1 MDLEIVGRHALFFD
15 DDSMATFV
23 NSPTALVDWNSLFID
38 RYDVRHLL
46 SSLPPPRPKRRRPV
60 SDDPNLDADLDH
72 ERYLDL
78 PADSPSPSHDE
89 SDINDGSASTNA
101 AGFRAVPYSY
111 GSSSDFSDQKIA
123 DTESGFNP
131 PFPVPDYLLQHLPP
145 TEKLHQIMARTS
157 SFVSNH
163 GGQSEIVLRV
173 KQGGNPTFGFLM
185 PDHHLHPYFRFLVE
199 HQELLTGK
207 SAVEDKNIEGG
218 KDGGALSLLGSVY
231 GTVEDEETNEESARD
246 CKTKGSTEGDEADSS
261 GPEVSKE
268 AAKIATVR
276 DVAFKH
282 SLLSNDQAPFI
293 KGNPSVSAVNVVERK
308 QINTEDKLQ
317 SSTMLA
323 QPKLELQIV
332 EPPVEMKRAIDKIVD
347 FIQKNGKELEAT
359 LAAQDV
365 KYGMFPFLRPA
376 SLYHGYYRKVLREA
390 EELRSYNR
398 GDFTK
403 KENMK
408 QEKMDSTVKDGKPAL
423 GSGSILQD
431 DSAKR
436 EKQKVV
442 SDKPK
447 IELKKEPFKP
457 VEPQMRVNVDVNTAA
472 AILEAARRG
481 IRNPQLGILSGKP
494 LDGTSQSLGNDGSN
508 TSSKPPH
515 LSKSMGQ
522 LNSGS
527 AAAREADS
535 SEAGLSKEQKLKA
548 ERLKRAKMFV
558 AMLKP
563 GAQAA
568 QQAEPSRSASVEP
581 LGSGSGSNTAK
592 EVEGSS
598 HPSEVSEKKQAD
610 DDNTERRSRRNYRS
624 RSQRDEDDE
633 MGEEE
638 DSEESIMEE
647 VTEDTKIEKKH
658 SSRKRHDR
666 HKHKRRHSSKDR
678 HSRDKDKHESSSND
692 EYHSRSRYRHKHRK
706 SSDRH
711 ELYDSSDTDRE
722 HRHRSS
728 KHSKDADYSKDKR
741 SHHHKS
747 RKHHDKHLDSSD
759 DEHRRH
765 HRHRSSRRK
774 HEDSS
779 DSEHGH
785 RQKSSKR
792 IKKDEKRVEE
802 ESVSKS
808 DQSDGKASPEDNNIM
823 HPQSETTQVSD
834 ELRAKI
840 RAMLADTLSIKV
852 IKAIIPLSKGQS
864 LEMLGRRDEVKSQFL
879 TFVDVRKKLCNES
892 L

>member
-1 MDLEIVGRHALFFD
+1 MDLQIVGRHALFFD

-46 SSLPPPRPKRRRPV
+46 SSLPPPRPKRRRPI

-78 PADSPSPSHDE
+78 PAESPSPSHDE
-89 SDINDGSASTNA
+89 TDINDGSASTNA
-101 AGFRAVPYSY
+101 DGFRAVPYSY
-111 GSSSDFSDQKIA
+111 GSSSDLNDQKTA
-123 DTESGFNP
+123 DVESGFHP
-131 PFPVPDYLLQHLPP
+131 PFHVPGYLLQHLPP
-145 TEKLHQIMARTS
+145 NEKLHQIMTRTS

-207 SAVEDKNIEGG
+207 SSVGDKKVEGG
-218 KDGGALSLLGSVY
+218 KDSGALSLLGSVY
-231 GTVEDEETNEESARD
+231 GTAEDEDTKEESATD
-246 CKTKGSTEGDEADSS
+246 GKTKDSAEGDEAYSS

-276 DVAFKH
+276 DVSSKH
-282 SLLSNDQAPFI
+282 SLQASLI
-293 KGNPSVSAVNVVERK
+293 KRNPSVSAVNVVERK
-308 QINTEDKLQ
+308 QINTEDHATEKPSTSEKLQ

-323 QPKLELQIV
+323 QPKPELQIV
-332 EPPVEMKRAIDKIVD
+332 EPPIEMKRAIDKIVD

-376 SLYHGYYRKVLREA
+376 SLYHGYYRKVLQEA
-390 EELRSYNR
+390 ELRACNK

-403 KENMK
+403 KEDMK
-408 QEKMDSTVKDGKPAL
+408 QEKMVSAVKDDKPAL
-423 GSGSILQD
+423 GSDLRD

-436 EKQKVV
+436 EKQKMV

-447 IELKKEPFKP
+447 IELQKEPFKP
-457 VEPQMRVNVDVNTAA
+457 VEPQMRVNVDANTAA

-494 LDGTSQSLGNDGSN
+494 LDKTSQSLGNDGSN
-508 TSSKPPH
+508 ISSKPPD
-515 LSKSMGQ
+515 LPKSTGQ
-522 LNSGS
+522 LVSSS
-527 AAAREADS
+527 AAAASEADS

-568 QQAEPSRSASVEP
+568 EPSRSLSVEP
-581 LGSGSGSNTAK
+581 VASVSVSNAAK
-592 EVEGSS
+592 EREGSS
-598 HPSEVSEKKQAD
+598 LPSESETKQAD
-610 DDNTERRSRRNYRS
+610 DGNSGERRSKRNYRS
-624 RSQRDEDDE
+624 RSQRDADDE

-638 DSEESIMEE
+638 ENNEESSMEE
-647 VTEDTKIEKKH
+647 VTEDTKIENKH
-658 SSRKRHDR
+658 SSRKRHER
-666 HKHKRRHSSKDR
+666 HKHKTRHSSKDR
-678 HSRDKDKHESSSND
+678 HLRDKRKHESSSED
-692 EYHSRSRYRHKHRK
+692 EYHSRSRHRHKHSK

-711 ELYDSSDTDRE
+711 ELDDSSDTERE

-728 KHSKDADYSKDKR
+728 KHDKDADYSKDKR
-741 SHHHKS
+741 SHRHKS
-747 RKHHDKHLDSSD
+747 RKHDKHLDSSD

-785 RQKSSKR
+785 RKKSSKR

-802 ESVSKS
+802 ESDSKS
-808 DQSDGKASPEDNNIM
+808 DQPDRKASPEHNNIM
-823 HPQSETTQVSD
+823 HPQNEPAQVSD

-840 RAMLADTLSIKV
+840 RAMLADTL
-852 IKAIIPLSKGQS
+852 
-864 LEMLGRRDEVKSQFL
+864 
-879 TFVDVRKKLCNES
+879 
-892 L
+892 

>member
-78 PADSPSPSHDE
+78 PADSPSPPHDE
-89 SDINDGSASTNA
+89 SDANDGSASTNA

-157 SFVSNH
+157 SFVSKH

-231 GTVEDEETNEESARD
+231 GTVEDDDTNEESARD
-246 CKTKGSTEGDEADSS
+246 CKTKGSPEGDGADSS

-276 DVAFKH
+276 DVASKH
-282 SLLSNDQAPFI
+282 SLPSNDQAPFI

-308 QINTEDKLQ
+308 QINTEDKVSEKPLASEKLQ
-317 SSTMLA
+317 SCTMLG

-376 SLYHGYYRKVLREA
+376 SLYHGYYRKVLQEA
-390 EELRSYNR
+390 EELRSCNR

-403 KENMK
+403 KEDMK

-423 GSGSILQD
+423 GSGSVLQD

-436 EKQKVV
+436 EKQKMV

-508 TSSKPPH
+508 TSSKHPD
-515 LSKSMGQ
+515 LAKSMGQ

-527 AAAREADS
+527 AAASEADS

-568 QQAEPSRSASVEP
+568 QQAEPSRSLSVEP
-581 LGSGSGSNTAK
+581 FVSGSGSNAAK
-592 EVEGSS
+592 EVEGGSY
-598 HPSEVSEKKQAD
+598 PSEVSEKKQAD
-610 DDNTERRSRRNYRS
+610 DGNTERRSKRNYRS

-633 MGEEE
+633 IGEEE
-638 DSEESIMEE
+638 DNEESSMEE
-647 VTEDTKIEKKH
+647 VTEDTKTEKKH
-658 SSRKRHDR
+658 SSRKRHDS
-666 HKHKRRHSSKDR
+666 HKNKKRHSSKDT
-678 HSRDKDKHESSSND
+678 HSRDKHNHESSSDD
-692 EYHSRSRYRHKHRK
+692 EYHSRSRHRHKHSK
-706 SSDRH
+706 SLDRH

-722 HRHRSS
+722 HRYRSS
-728 KHSKDADYSKDKR
+728 KHNKDADYSKDKR
-741 SHHHKS
+741 SYRHKS
-747 RKHHDKHLDSSD
+747 RRHHDKHIDSSD

-779 DSEHGH
+779 DGEHGH

-808 DQSDGKASPEDNNIM
+808 DQSDRKASPEDNIM
-823 HPQSETTQVSD
+823 HPQSEPTQVSD

-840 RAMLADTLSIKV
+840 RAMLADTL
-852 IKAIIPLSKGQS
+852 
-864 LEMLGRRDEVKSQFL
+864 
-879 TFVDVRKKLCNES
+879 
-892 L
+892 

>member
-60 SDDPNLDADLDH
+60 SDDPDLDADLDH

-78 PADSPSPSHDE
+78 PAESPSPSPSNDE

-101 AGFRAVPYSY
+101 DGFRAVPYSY
-111 GSSSDFSDQKIA
+111 GCSSDFSDQKIA
-123 DTESGFNP
+123 DMESGFNP

-207 SAVEDKNIEGG
+207 SVVGDKKVEGE

-231 GTVEDEETNEESARD
+231 GTVEDEDTKEESARV
-246 CKTKGSTEGDEADSS
+246 CKTNESAEADSS
-261 GPEVSKE
+261 GPEGSKE
-268 AAKIATVR
+268 AAKVATVR
-276 DVAFKH
+276 DGASKH
-282 SLLSNDQAPFI
+282 SLPLNDQASFI
-293 KGNPSVSAVNVVERK
+293 KRNPSVSAVNVVERK
-308 QINTEDKLQ
+308 QINTEDNVTDKPFASEKLK

-323 QPKLELQIV
+323 QPKNEQQIV
-332 EPPVEMKRAIDKIVD
+332 EPPIEMKRAIDRIVD

-376 SLYHGYYRKVLREA
+376 SLYHAYYRKVLQEA
-390 EELRSYNR
+390 EELKSCNK

-403 KENMK
+403 KKDIK
-408 QEKMDSTVKDGKPAL
+408 QEKMDSAVKDEKSAL
-423 GSGSILQD
+423 GSVLQD
-431 DSAKR
+431 DSAER
-436 EKQKVV
+436 EKQKMV
-442 SDKPK
+442 SDKSK
-447 IELKKEPFKP
+447 IELQKEPFKP

-494 LDGTSQSLGNDGSN
+494 LDETSQSLGNDGSS
-508 TSSKPPH
+508 TSSKPPD
-515 LSKSMGQ
+515 LAKSMGQ
-522 LNSGS
+522 LVSSS
-527 AAAREADS
+527 AAASEADS
-535 SEAGLSKEQKLKA
+535 SEAGLTKEQKLKA

-563 GAQAA
+563 GAQAS
-568 QQAEPSRSASVEP
+568 QQAESSRSLSVEP
-581 LGSGSGSNTAK
+581 LASVSVPNAAK
-592 EVEGSS
+592 EIESS
-598 HPSEVSEKKQAD
+598 SLPSEADETKQAD
-610 DDNTERRSRRNYRS
+610 DGNSERRSKRNYRS
-624 RSQRDEDDE
+624 RSQRDEDGDN
-633 MGEEE
+633 
-638 DSEESIMEE
+638 EESSMEE

-658 SSRKRHDR
+658 SSKKRHDR
-666 HKHKRRHSSKDR
+666 HKHKTRHSSKDR
-678 HSRDKDKHESSSND
+678 HSRDKHKHESSSDD

-711 ELYDSSDTDRE
+711 ELYDSSDNECE

-728 KHSKDADYSKDKR
+728 KHSKDTDYSKDKR
-741 SHHHKS
+741 SHHNKS
-747 RKHHDKHLDSSD
+747 RKHHDKHLGSSD
-759 DEHRRH
+759 DEHHRH

-774 HEDSS
+774 HEESS
-779 DSEHGH
+779 DGEHGH

-802 ESVSKS
+802 EESVSKS
-808 DQSDGKASPEDNNIM
+808 DQSDRKASPEDSNIM
-823 HPQSETTQVSD
+823 HPQNEPTQVSD

-840 RAMLADTLSIKV
+840 RAMLADTL
-852 IKAIIPLSKGQS
+852 
-864 LEMLGRRDEVKSQFL
+864 
-879 TFVDVRKKLCNES
+879 
-892 L
+892 

>member
-46 SSLPPPRPKRRRPV
+46 SSLPPPRPKRRRSV

-111 GSSSDFSDQKIA
+111 GSSSDFGDQKIA
-123 DTESGFNP
+123 DTESGFIP

-173 KQGGNPTFGFLM
+173 KQGDNPTFGFLM

-207 SAVEDKNIEGG
+207 STVEDKNIEGG

-231 GTVEDEETNEESARD
+231 GTVEDEDTNEESARD
-246 CKTKGSTEGDEADSS
+246 CKTKGSAEGDEADSS
-261 GPEVSKE
+261 GAEVSKE
-268 AAKIATVR
+268 AAKIDTVR
-276 DVAFKH
+276 DVASKH

-308 QINTEDKLQ
+308 QIKVSEKPLASEKLQ

-323 QPKLELQIV
+323 QPKLELQIL

-365 KYGMFPFLRPA
+365 KYGMFPFLCPA
-376 SLYHGYYRKVLREA
+376 SLYHGYYRKVLQEA
-390 EELRSYNR
+390 EELRSCNR

-403 KENMK
+403 KEDMK

-423 GSGSILQD
+423 GSGSVLQD

-436 EKQKVV
+436 EKQKMV

-508 TSSKPPH
+508 TSSKHPD
-515 LSKSMGQ
+515 LAKSMGQ

-527 AAAREADS
+527 EAASEADS

-568 QQAEPSRSASVEP
+568 QQAEPSRSLSVEP
-581 LGSGSGSNTAK
+581 FGSGSGSNAAK
-592 EVEGSS
+592 EVEGGSL
-598 HPSEVSEKKQAD
+598 PSEVSETKQAD
-610 DDNTERRSRRNYRS
+610 DGNSERQSKRNYRS

-638 DSEESIMEE
+638 DNEESSMEE
-647 VTEDTKIEKKH
+647 VTEDTKTEKKH

-666 HKHKRRHSSKDR
+666 HKHKTRHSSKDR
-678 HSRDKDKHESSSND
+678 HSRDKHNHESSSDD
-692 EYHSRSRYRHKHRK
+692 EYHSRSRHRHKHSK

-722 HRHRSS
+722 HRYRSS
-728 KHSKDADYSKDKR
+728 KHNKDADYSKDKR
-741 SHHHKS
+741 SHRHKS
-747 RKHHDKHLDSSD
+747 RRHHDKHIDSSD

-774 HEDSS
+774 HEESS
-779 DSEHGH
+779 DGEHGH

-792 IKKDEKRVEE
+792 IRKDEKRVEE

-808 DQSDGKASPEDNNIM
+808 DQSDRKASPEDNIM
-823 HPQSETTQVSD
+823 HPQNEPTQVSD

-840 RAMLADTLSIKV
+840 RAMLADTL
-852 IKAIIPLSKGQS
+852 
-864 LEMLGRRDEVKSQFL
+864 
-879 TFVDVRKKLCNES
+879 
-892 L
+892 

>member
-78 PADSPSPSHDE
+78 LADSPSPSHDE

-218 KDGGALSLLGSVY
+218 TDGGALSLLGSVY
-231 GTVEDEETNEESARD
+231 GTVEDEETNEELARD

-276 DVAFKH
+276 DVASKH

-308 QINTEDKLQ
+308 QINTEDKVSEKPLASEKLQ

-376 SLYHGYYRKVLREA
+376 SLYHGYYRKVLQEA
-390 EELRSYNR
+390 EELRSCNR

-403 KENMK
+403 KEDMK

-423 GSGSILQD
+423 GSGSVLQD

-436 EKQKVV
+436 EKQKMV

-508 TSSKPPH
+508 TSSKPPD

-610 DDNTERRSRRNYRS
+610 DDNTERRSGRNYRS

-692 EYHSRSRYRHKHRK
+692 EYHSRSRHRHKHRK

-840 RAMLADTLSIKV
+840 RAMLADTL
-852 IKAIIPLSKGQS
+852 
-864 LEMLGRRDEVKSQFL
+864 
-879 TFVDVRKKLCNES
+879 
-892 L
+892 